1 MELVKSVQ
9 LNEKELRAIELL
21 PINQKPLILALID
34 YKILAI
40 DKVSANKTMLE
51 IQKETKIDS
60 GSKNNQ
66 NSDLVALSISS
77 YDLIADKFQNLTMSE
92 FKAACKK
99 GVIGDY
105 GEWFGMCLKSINQWI
120 KGYLNNEVRSR
131 AIKEWNAKIAKE
143 ETRETPVNEKIEISK
158 PMILNAFNHFKLHG
172 TMPVGAY
179 AFYDILNELIGVDYK
194 GIKTLVT
201 DRETR
206 LKLVEEVEGSYL
218 KLTLQQ
224 IDLNTKRKNFD
235 EVKKLQDSID
245 NGFKESK
252 TLTKWKKEAFL
263 KHYFNQLIEEGK
275 QLEL

>member
-1 MELVKSVQ
+1 MQLVKKVE
-9 LNEKELRAIELL
+9 LNEKEVKAIEAL
-21 PINQKPLILALID
+21 PVHQKPFILALID
-34 YKILAI
+34 FKILSLGKENGTNKIYEVLKIAEI
-40 DKVSANKTMLE
+40 DGGL
-51 IQKETKIDS
+51 TKIDN
-60 GSKNNQ
+60 K
-66 NSDLVALSISS
+66 DLVGLAFSV
-77 YDLIADKFQNLTMSE
+77 YELIERKYVNLTVSE
-92 FKAACKK
+92 LRTACKF
-99 GVIGDY
+99 GIIEVY
-105 GEWFGMCLKSINQWI
+105 GKWFGICLKTIAQFI
-120 KGYLNNEVRSR
+120 DGYILSEARKNAV
-131 AIKEWNAKIAKE
+131 KEWNAKIAKE